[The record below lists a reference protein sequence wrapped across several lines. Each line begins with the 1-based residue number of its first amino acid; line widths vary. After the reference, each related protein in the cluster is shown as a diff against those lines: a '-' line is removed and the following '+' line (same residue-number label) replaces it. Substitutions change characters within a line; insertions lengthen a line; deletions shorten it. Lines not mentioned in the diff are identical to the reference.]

1 MGKVEEVQRHTKYEI
16 ARMIGSRALQI
27 AMGAP
32 FVINLKQED
41 LERVRYNP
49 IEIAKLE
56 YEKDALPITVKR
68 PMPAMR
74 RKKEEVAVRKE

>member
-1 MGKVEEVQRHTKYEI
+1 MPKKPKEEKKIRYTKYEK

-32 FVINLKQED
+32 FLVKLEEKQLKKIA
-41 LERVRYNP
+41 YNP

-56 YEKDALPITVKR
+56 FEKGIIPITVKR
-68 PMPAMR
+68 PLPAF
-74 RKKEEVAVRKE
+74 K